1 MQGIIHP
8 NDYAHLKIVHNHF
21 SKDFTA
27 HYPNFQKGLFNND
40 VDFNNVIFSRD
51 NGMVLIFF
59 WGTIAFNGFAFHQ
72 AITIFSQS
80 DY

>member
-40 VDFNNVIFSRD
+40 VDFNNVFFLSRQWD
-51 NGMVLIFF
+51 GIDFF
-59 WGTIAFNGFAFHQ
+59 PGVPLL
-72 AITIFSQS
+72 SE
-80 DY
+80 